1 MRVLHI
7 NISDLRGGAS
17 RGVFQLHQGLK
28 SIGVVSKI
36 LVRHK
41 LSDDIS
47 VLKPVSK
54 VAKIRDRLGAY
65 VDDLPLRFYPHHKR
79 ESWGTGWFPTGIV
92 SQINRIETDITHLHW
107 ISRGFVPIGAL
118 PKLKRPLIW
127 TLRDSWPFTGGCHV
141 PYDCTRYRHS
151 CGQCPFLG
159 SHNPHDLS
167 HRIWQQKKK
176 HWDELDILVV
186 SPSRWL
192 AEVAQSSSLFAQKKI
207 VVIPHG
213 LNLDVFKPLNK
224 RFAREV
230 LNLPLEGKIILFGAV
245 NSTADPNKGFQYLQP
260 ALAKLAQK
268 DWQHTTRLLIFGASQ
283 PESTLHAGM
292 EAHYLGY
299 LHDDYTLALAYSAAD
314 VMVVPSIQEAFG
326 KTAMEAMA
334 CGTPVVAFGATGLL
348 DIIDHEETGYLA
360 KPYEVDDLAHGIA
373 WVLDDNER
381 WQKLS
386 QQARSK
392 TEREFEITHIAKRYL
407 ALYEEMNERHA

>member
-1 MRVLHI
+1 MRVLHV

-28 SIGVVSKI
+28 SIGVDSKI

-41 LSDDIS
+41 LSDDVS

-54 VAKIRDRLGAY
+54 AAKIRDRLGAY
-65 VDDLPLRFYPHHKR
+65 MDDLPLKFYPHHRK
-79 ESWGTGWFPTGIV
+79 ESWGMGWFPTGIA
-92 SQINRIETDITHLHW
+92 SQINRIETDIIQLHW

-118 PKLKRPLIW
+118 PRLKRPLIW
-127 TLRDSWPFTGGCHV
+127 TLRDTWPFTGGCHV
-141 PYDCTRYRHS
+141 SYDCTRYRQS
-151 CGQCPFLG
+151 CGQCPFLD
-159 SHNPHDLS
+159 SHNSHDLS
-167 HRIWQQKKK
+167 YRVWQQKKK
-176 HWDELDILVV
+176 HWDLLDMLIV

-192 AEVAQSSSLFAQKKI
+192 AEAARSSSLFAQKQI
-207 VVIPHG
+207 EVIPHG

-224 RFAREV
+224 RFARET
-230 LNLPLEGKIILFGAV
+230 LNLSPEGKIILFGAI
-245 NSTADPNKGFQYLQP
+245 NSTADPRKGFQYLQP
-260 ALAKLAQK
+260 ALALLAQGG
-268 DWQHTTRLLIFGASQ
+268 WQHKARLLVFGASQ
-283 PESTLHAGM
+283 PETPPDLGM

-334 CGTPVVAFGATGLL
+334 CGAPVVAFGATGLL
-348 DIIDHEETGYLA
+348 DIIDHEQTGYLA
-360 KPYEVDDLAHGIA
+360 RPYEFEDLAHGIA
-373 WVLDDNER
+373 WVLGDDDR

-386 QQARSK
+386 QHARSK

-407 ALYEEMNERHA
+407 ALYEEMNKRHA